1 MRGLLLLNKTAE
13 VEYNLD
19 TLGIQLKGQ
28 KKFTTTQVTNFSSPA
43 MAELEVLILF
53 ALILSK
59 FNRIN

>member
-1 MRGLLLLNKTAE
+1 MKWETPKEVNTELLNKTAE

-43 MAELEVLILF
+43 MAELEVLFFLP
-53 ALILSK
+53 
-59 FNRIN
+59 

>member
-28 KKFTTTQVTNFSSPA
+28 KKFTTIQVTNFSSPA
-43 MAELEVLILF
+43 MAELEVLFFLP
-53 ALILSK
+53 
-59 FNRIN
+59 